1 MTEEEFFGIWQSQ
14 VSAPHTAPEY
24 RLYHDDDGFPLF
36 FSMESLPGNY
46 IVVDQETYL
55 NSPKQVRVV
64 DGKLVVYTINFAK
77 KIAPTGYGQACDP
90 RNVCVVVNTDQPHT
104 KWSLKHQD
112 PPNDQTN

>member
-24 RLYHDDDGFPLF
+24 RLYHDDNGFPLF

-77 KIAPTGYGQACDP
+77 KIAPTGYGQACDT
-90 RNVCVVVNTDQPHT
+90 RNVCVVVDSDRPHI